1 MNILVTGAN
10 GQLGNEIQLIAKNS
24 NDNYIFTDVCDGY
37 SKLDIT
43 NIEDIRKTIA
53 ENSIENPEDI
63 KGFKRLGYAFRP
75 DLSSEIEY
83 IFERKIETMT
93 R

>member
-1 MNILVTGAN
+1 MQKKFLFGLLLFSIITSLCFTLTFATDEAN
-10 GQLGNEIQLIAKNS
+10 DSMKKAANS
-24 NDNYIFTDVCDGY
+24 VRNVVGD
-37 SKLDIT
+37 
-43 NIEDIRKTIA
+43 A

-63 KGFKRLGYAFRP
+63 KEFKRLGYVFRP
-75 DLSSEIEY
+75 DLSSETEY

>member
-1 MNILVTGAN
+1 M
-10 GQLGNEIQLIAKNS
+10 
-24 NDNYIFTDVCDGY
+24 F
-37 SKLDIT
+37 
-43 NIEDIRKTIA
+43 IA

-75 DLSSEIEY
+75 DLSSETEY

>member
-1 MNILVTGAN
+1 M
-10 GQLGNEIQLIAKNS
+10 
-24 NDNYIFTDVCDGY
+24 F
-37 SKLDIT
+37 
-43 NIEDIRKTIA
+43 IA